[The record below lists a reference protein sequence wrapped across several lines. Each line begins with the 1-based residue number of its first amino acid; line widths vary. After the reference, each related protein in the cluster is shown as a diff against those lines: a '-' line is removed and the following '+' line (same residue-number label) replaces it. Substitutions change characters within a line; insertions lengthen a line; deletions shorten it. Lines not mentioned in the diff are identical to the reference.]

1 MSLRIPD
8 KEVAERFLEAG
19 EGLLNSKARDL
30 ARVLELVSTAEQE
43 RVLSYNV
50 WSKNE
55 TLREALL
62 VPKV

>member
-1 MSLRIPD
+1 MTKKLQKD
-8 KEVAERFLEAG
+8 FLEAG
-19 EGLLNSKARDL
+19 EGLLNPKARDL